1 MSAGLSPSTLSL
13 DAVTP
18 PPPPPGIPVTPPR
31 PPASR
36 YAPPPPPPPPAF
48 PFTPPLP
55 HSLSSLSSRRQVRL
69 AVSRDRRVFA
79 ATPPRHLHLPVVSA
93 ATRRTRQGT
102 PKEPPESQTA
112 VGEVVAR
119 VAGNAHADRYAEA
132 GRTVLPVGVERRRL
146 PVPAAVP
153 RTPLPRPTELRRRP
167 RHPAIR
173 SRTRVTVA
181 TPVSRFLNENP
192 STTRSFRLDHIR
204 LHYIQLLSRRL
215 GSVRSRRI

>member
-1 MSAGLSPSTLSL
+1 MSAGHFIPLPLFHSTPLRPSPPRHSRY
-13 DAVTP
+13 A
-18 PPPPPGIPVTPPR
+18 PPPGIPVYAPPSLRHPVTPPL
-31 PPASR
+31 PPRHSR
-36 YAPPPPPPPPAF
+36 YATPPPAF

-55 HSLSSLSSRRQVRL
+55 HSLSSRRQVRL

-181 TPVSRFLNENP
+181 TPVRVS
-192 STTRSFRLDHIR
+192 
-204 LHYIQLLSRRL
+204 
-215 GSVRSRRI
+215 